1 MFSLLPVLSDHLGS
15 VIHFNSDSFIEAAYP
30 ISFTLNSKD
39 VLLFLASSLFQLEA
53 FLASSLFQL
62 DAYQSLVTANTK
74 AILTQL

>member
-53 FLASSLFQL
+53 
-62 DAYQSLVTANTK
+62 YQSLVTANTK